1 MTSSTAAAP
10 PEDPAGASPRDAELL
25 DAYSQTVTRVAKRV
39 GPATA
44 KVDVRRAPGG
54 PIALGS
60 EGTPGRGEG
69 GSGSGFLF
77 TPDGFIVTNSHVIAN
92 ARRIEVTLP
101 GRDPQTARVVGDD
114 PHTDL
119 AVLGISGHDLPFAH
133 FGSSRSLE
141 VGSIAVAIGNPFGF
155 AWTVTAGVVS
165 ALGRSL
171 RTESGRLVDDV
182 VQTDA
187 ALNPGNSGGPLVGS
201 DGRVIGVNTA
211 IFLRSQ
217 GICFA
222 IAVDTAQTVALQL
235 LRSGR
240 VRRGY
245 LGIGAQTAP
254 ISTRLGRNHGLTQT
268 TGAFVTMVESDGPA
282 AAAGIRDG
290 DIIVELGGR
299 PITGVDDLH
308 RALTE
313 EADGRVVE
321 ARALRGVSLQRFSLR
336 PISDA
341 HLSRTG

>member
-1 MTSSTAAAP
+1 MASASAFARS
-10 PEDPAGASPRDAELL
+10 EDPAGGFRDAELL

-39 GPATA
+39 GPATV
-44 KVDVRRAPGG
+44 KVDVRRSPGG
-54 PIALGS
+54 PSAHV
-60 EGTPGRGEG
+60 PRVEG

-77 TPDGFIVTNSHVIAN
+77 TPDGLIVTNSHVIAG
-92 ARRIEVTLP
+92 ARRIDVTLP
-101 GRDPQTARVVGDD
+101 GRDTQSARVVGED

-119 AVLGISGHDLPFAH
+119 AVLSIGGHDLPFAQ
-133 FGSSRSLE
+133 FGSSRQLE

-222 IAVDTAQTVALQL
+222 IAVDTAQWVALKL
-235 LRSGR
+235 LRDGR

-254 ISTRLGRNHGLTQT
+254 ISTRVGRSLGLEQT
-268 TGAFVTMVESDGPA
+268 TGAFVTAVESDGPA
-282 AAAGIRDG
+282 AAAGLRDG
-290 DIIVELGGR
+290 DIIVGLAGR
-299 PITGVDDLH
+299 VISGIDDLH
-308 RALTE
+308 RVLTD
-313 EADGRVVE
+313 EADGRSAELSVI
-321 ARALRGVSLQRFSLR
+321 RGVTLQRLIVH
-336 PISDA
+336 PVSDA
-341 HLSRTG
+341 RLSATG

>member
-1 MTSSTAAAP
+1 MP
-10 PEDPAGASPRDAELL
+10 IPEEVPQPVIPAGVVPGDAELL

-44 KVDVRRAPGG
+44 KVDVRRSPGG
-54 PIALGS
+54 PSA
-60 EGTPGRGEG
+60 PGPRGDG

-77 TPDGFIVTNSHVIAN
+77 TPDGLIVTNSHVVAG

-101 GRDPQTARVVGDD
+101 GGETQSARVVGAD
-114 PHTDL
+114 PHTDIAL
-119 AVLGISGHDLPFAH
+119 LSISGHDLPFAQ

-222 IAVDTAQTVALQL
+222 IAVDTAQWVALEL
-235 LRSGR
+235 LKNGR

-245 LGIGAQTAP
+245 LGIGVQTAP
-254 ISTRLGRNHGLTQT
+254 VATRLVRSLGLSQT
-268 TGAFVTMVESDGPA
+268 TGAFVTLVEGSGPA
-282 AAAGIRDG
+282 AAAGMRDG

-308 RALTE
+308 RVLTE
-313 EADGRVVE
+313 EADGRAVE
-321 ARALRGVSLQRFSLR
+321 VRVLRGVSLQRFEVR
-336 PISDA
+336 PVSDA
-341 HLSRTG
+341 RFSRAG

>member
-1 MTSSTAAAP
+1 MTSSSVGALP
-10 PEDPAGASPRDAELL
+10 DDPAGASPQDAELL

-44 KVDVRRAPGG
+44 KVDVRRSSGG
-54 PIALGS
+54 PMG
-60 EGTPGRGEG
+60 PHRGEG

-77 TPDGFIVTNSHVIAN
+77 TPDGFIVTNSHVIHD
-92 ARRIEVTLP
+92 ARRIEVTIP
-101 GRDPQTARVVGDD
+101 GRDPQSARVVGED

-119 AVLGISGHDLPFAH
+119 AVLSISGHDLPFAQ

-155 AWTVTAGVVS
+155 AWSVTAGVVS

-222 IAVDTAQTVALQL
+222 IAVDTAQSVALSL
-235 LRSGR
+235 LRNGR

-254 ISTRLGRNHGLTQT
+254 ISTRLGRSLGLMQVTA
-268 TGAFVTMVESDGPA
+268 AFVTLVEPDGPA
-282 AAAGIRDG
+282 AAAGVRDG

-308 RALTE
+308 RVLTD
-313 EADGRVVE
+313 EADGGLVE
-321 ARALRGVSLQRFSLR
+321 AKILRGRSVQRFSLR
-336 PISDA
+336 PVSDDA
-341 HLSRTG
+341 RLSRTG

>member
-1 MTSSTAAAP
+1 MTASTAAARA
-10 PEDPAGASPRDAELL
+10 EDPAGAPTRDAELL

-44 KVDVRRAPGG
+44 KVDVRRSLGG
-54 PIALGS
+54 PSASDPRGDGGHGS
-60 EGTPGRGEG
+60 

-77 TPDGFIVTNSHVIAN
+77 TPDGLIVTNCHVIHG

-101 GRDPQTARVVGDD
+101 GKEPQSARVVGED

-119 AVLGISGHDLPFAH
+119 AVLSISGHGLPFAQ
-133 FGSSRSLE
+133 FGSSRTLE

-155 AWTVTAGVVS
+155 AWSVTAGVVS

-222 IAVDTAQTVALQL
+222 IAVDTAQAVALEL
-235 LRSGR
+235 LRNGR

-254 ISTRLGRNHGLTQT
+254 IATRLSRHHGLAQS
-268 TGAFVTMVESDGPA
+268 TGAFVTLVETGGPA
-282 AAAGIRDG
+282 ASAGVRDG
-290 DIIVELGGR
+290 DIIVEVGGR
-299 PITGVDDLH
+299 SIGGVDDLH
-308 RALTE
+308 RVLTE
-313 EADGRVVE
+313 EADGRTVE
-321 ARALRGVSLQRFSLR
+321 AKVLRGASLLRINLR

-341 HLSRTG
+341 GLARTG

>member
-1 MTSSTAAAP
+1 MSISTAAFRP
-10 PEDPAGASPRDAELL
+10 DEPAGAPPRDAELL
-25 DAYSQTVTRVAKRV
+25 DAYSQTVTRVAKSV

-54 PIALGS
+54 PMA
-60 EGTPGRGEG
+60 PAVGRGEG

-77 TPDGFIVTNSHVIAN
+77 TPDGLIVTNSHVIAD
-92 ARRIEVTLP
+92 ARRIEVTIP
-101 GRDPQTARVVGDD
+101 GREPQAARVVGDD
-114 PHTDL
+114 PHTDI
-119 AVLGISGHDLPFAH
+119 AVLSIAGHDLPFAQ
-133 FGSSRSLE
+133 FGSTRALE

-155 AWTVTAGVVS
+155 AWSVTAGVVS

-222 IAVDTAQTVALQL
+222 IAVDTAQSVALQL
-235 LRSGR
+235 LRNGR

-254 ISTRLGRNHGLTQT
+254 IATRLGRNLGLSGT
-268 TGAFVTMVESDGPA
+268 TGAFVTVVEADGPA

-299 PITGVDDLH
+299 PIGGVDDLH

-313 EADGRVVE
+313 EAEGRVIEV
-321 ARALRGVSLQRFSLR
+321 RLLRGSTLQRFALR
-336 PISDA
+336 PVSDA
-341 HLSRTG
+341 KLSRTG

>member
-1 MTSSTAAAP
+1 MNISTAAAR
-10 PEDPAGASPRDAELL
+10 PEEPEGTSARDAELL

-44 KVDVRRAPGG
+44 KVDVRLAPGG
-54 PIALGS
+54 PMAPVL
-60 EGTPGRGEG
+60 GRGEG

-101 GRDPQTARVVGDD
+101 GREAQTARVVGED

-119 AVLGISGHDLPFAH
+119 AVLSIAGHDLPFAH
-133 FGSSRSLE
+133 FGRSRSLE

-155 AWTVTAGVVS
+155 AWSVTAGVVS

-222 IAVDTAQTVALQL
+222 IAVDTAQSVALEL
-235 LRSGR
+235 LRNGR

-254 ISTRLGRNHGLTQT
+254 IATRIGRNVGLTQT
-268 TGAFVTMVESDGPA
+268 TGAFVTLVESDGPA

-299 PITGVDDLH
+299 PIAGVDDLH
-308 RALTE
+308 RLLTE
-313 EADGRVVE
+313 EADGRRVE
-321 ARALRGVSLQRFSLR
+321 VRVLRGTSLQHFSLR
-336 PISDA
+336 PVSDA
-341 HLSRTG
+341 RLSRTG

>member
-1 MTSSTAAAP
+1 MDIPTRASQ
-10 PEDPAGASPRDAELL
+10 PEHPAGAASGDAGLL

-44 KVDVRRAPGG
+44 KVDVRRSLGG
-54 PIALGS
+54 PD
-60 EGTPGRGEG
+60 TPGTRDA

-77 TPDGFIVTNSHVIAN
+77 TPDGLIVTNSHVVAG
-92 ARRIEVTLP
+92 ARRIDVTLP
-101 GRDPQTARVVGDD
+101 GGEAQSARVVGVD
-114 PHTDL
+114 PHTDI
-119 AVLGISGHDLPFAH
+119 AVLGISGHDLPFAE

-171 RTESGRLVDDV
+171 RVESGRLVDDV

-222 IAVDTAQTVALQL
+222 IAVDTAQWVALEL
-235 LRSGR
+235 LKNGR

-254 ISTRLGRNHGLTQT
+254 IAIRLARNLGLEQP
-268 TGAFVTMVESDGPA
+268 TGVFVTTVESGAPA
-282 AAAGIRDG
+282 QAAGIRDG
-290 DIIVELGGR
+290 DIIVELAGR
-299 PITGVDDLH
+299 TITGIDDLH
-308 RALTE
+308 RVLSQQSE
-313 EADGRVVE
+313 GQRCEVRI
-321 ARALRGVSLQRFSLR
+321 LRGVSLKTLSIR
-336 PISDA
+336 PVSDA
-341 HLSRTG
+341 SLSLTG

>member
-1 MTSSTAAAP
+1 MSISTAAAR
-10 PEDPAGASPRDAELL
+10 PENPAGTVPRDAELL

-44 KVDVRRAPGG
+44 KVDVRRTLGGPVPPGG
-54 PIALGS
+54 
-60 EGTPGRGEG
+60 GRSEG

-77 TPDGFIVTNSHVIAN
+77 TPDGLIVTNSHVIHD
-92 ARRIEVTLP
+92 ARRIEVTIP
-101 GRDPQTARVVGDD
+101 GRDPQSARVVGED

-119 AVLGISGHDLPFAH
+119 AVLSISGHDLPFAE
-133 FGSSRSLE
+133 FGSSRTLE

-155 AWTVTAGVVS
+155 AWSVTAGVVS

-182 VQTDA
+182 IQTDA

-201 DGRVIGVNTA
+201 DGHVIGVNTA

-222 IAVDTAQTVALQL
+222 IAVDTAQAVALQL
-235 LRSGR
+235 LQNGR
-240 VRRGY
+240 VQRGY

-254 ISTRLGRNHGLTQT
+254 ISTRLGRNFGLPQS

-282 AAAGIRDG
+282 AVAGIRDG
-290 DIIVELGGR
+290 DIIVELAGR
-299 PITGVDDLH
+299 PIGGVDDLH
-308 RALTE
+308 RVLTE
-313 EADGRVVE
+313 GIDGRLVE
-321 ARALRGVSLQRFSLR
+321 LKALRGVALLRFNVR
-336 PISDA
+336 PVSDA
-341 HLSRTG
+341 KLSRAG

>member
-1 MTSSTAAAP
+1 MTASTAAALLG
-10 PEDPAGASPRDAELL
+10 DPAGAPPRDAGLL
-25 DAYSQTVTRVAKRV
+25 DAYSQTVTQVAKRV

-44 KVDVRRAPGG
+44 KVDVRRSLGG
-54 PIALGS
+54 PSA
-60 EGTPGRGEG
+60 PDPRGDGG

-77 TPDGFIVTNSHVIAN
+77 TPDGLIVTNSHVIAN

-101 GRDPQTARVVGDD
+101 GKGPESARVVGDD

-119 AVLGISGHDLPFAH
+119 AVLSISGHDLPFAQ
-133 FGSSRSLE
+133 FGSSRALE

-155 AWTVTAGVVS
+155 AWSVTAGVVS

-222 IAVDTAQTVALQL
+222 IAVDTAQAVALEL
-235 LRSGR
+235 LRNGR

-254 ISTRLGRNHGLTQT
+254 IATRLARNHGLSQP
-268 TGAFVTMVESDGPA
+268 TGAFVTLVETGGPA

-299 PITGVDDLH
+299 SIGGVDDLH
-308 RALTE
+308 RVLTE
-313 EADGRVVE
+313 EADGRAVE
-321 ARALRGVSLQRFSLR
+321 AKVLRGVSLVRFTLR

-341 HLSRTG
+341 RLAQAG

>member
-1 MTSSTAAAP
+1 MTFSSAGARP
-10 PEDPAGASPRDAELL
+10 DDPAGAVPRDAELL

-44 KVDVRRAPGG
+44 KVDVRRASRG
-54 PIALGS
+54 PMS
-60 EGTPGRGEG
+60 PDRGEG

-77 TPDGFIVTNSHVIAN
+77 TPDGFIVTNSHVIHG
-92 ARRIEVTLP
+92 ARRIEVTIP
-101 GRDPQTARVVGDD
+101 GRDPQSARVVGED

-119 AVLGISGHDLPFAH
+119 AVLSISGHELPFAH

-155 AWTVTAGVVS
+155 AWSVTAGVVS

-222 IAVDTAQTVALQL
+222 IAVDTAQSVALQL

-254 ISTRLGRNHGLTQT
+254 ISTRLGRNLDLSQAS
-268 TGAFVTMVESDGPA
+268 GAFVTLVETDGPA

-299 PITGVDDLH
+299 PITCVDDLH
-308 RALTE
+308 RVLTD
-313 EADGRVVE
+313 EAEGGLVE
-321 ARALRGVSLQRFSLR
+321 AKVLRGISVLRFGLR
-336 PISDA
+336 PVSDA
-341 HLSRTG
+341 RLSRTG

>member
-1 MTSSTAAAP
+1 MASPTAFAR
-10 PEDPAGASPRDAELL
+10 PEDPAGGSGDAELL

-44 KVDVRRAPGG
+44 KVDVRRSTGG
-54 PIALGS
+54 PGAS
-60 EGTPGRGEG
+60 APRGEG

-77 TPDGFIVTNSHVIAN
+77 TPDGLIVTNSHVIAG
-92 ARRIEVTLP
+92 ARRIDVTLP
-101 GRDPQTARVVGDD
+101 GRDTQGARVVGDD
-114 PHTDL
+114 PHTDIAL
-119 AVLGISGHDLPFAH
+119 LSVSGHDLPFAE
-133 FGSSRSLE
+133 FGSSRKLD

-155 AWTVTAGVVS
+155 AWSVTAGVVS

-222 IAVDTAQTVALQL
+222 IAVDTAEWVALKL
-235 LRSGR
+235 LRDGR

-254 ISTRLGRNHGLTQT
+254 ISTRVIRGLGLSQS

-282 AAAGIRDG
+282 ATAGIRDG
-290 DIIVELGGR
+290 DIILALGGQ
-299 PITGVDDLH
+299 TVSGVDDLH
-308 RALTE
+308 RLLTE
-313 EADGRVVE
+313 EAEGRSTEISV
-321 ARALRGVSLQRFSLR
+321 LRGVQLRRLSVR

-341 HLSRTG
+341 RLPATG

>member
-1 MTSSTAAAP
+1 MTP
-10 PEDPAGASPRDAELL
+10 PTVTPRPEEPAGASPRDPELL

-44 KVDVRRAPGG
+44 KVDVRRSPGG
-54 PIALGS
+54 PGARAPRS
-60 EGTPGRGEG
+60 EGT
-69 GSGSGFLF
+69 GSGFLF
-77 TPDGFIVTNSHVIAN
+77 TPDGLIVTNSHVVAG
-92 ARRIEVTLP
+92 ARRIDVTLP
-101 GRDPQTARVVGDD
+101 GSETQSARVVGDD
-114 PHTDL
+114 PHTDI
-119 AVLGISGHDLPFAH
+119 AVLSIGGHGLPFAQL
-133 FGSSRSLE
+133 GSSRTLE
-141 VGSIAVAIGNPFGF
+141 VGSIAVAIGNPYGF
-155 AWTVTAGVVS
+155 AWTITAGVVS

-222 IAVDTAQTVALQL
+222 IAIDTAQWVALKL
-235 LRSGR
+235 LREGR
-240 VRRGY
+240 VRRGF

-254 ISTRLGRNHGLTQT
+254 IPTRVARSLGLASS
-268 TGAFVTMVESDGPA
+268 TGAFVTTVETGAPA
-282 AAAGIRDG
+282 ALAGIRDG

-299 PITGVDDLH
+299 AVTGVDDLH
-308 RALTE
+308 RVLTD
-313 EADGRVVE
+313 EADGRQVDVCV
-321 ARALRGVSLQRFSLR
+321 LRGVSLQRYAVR

-341 HLSRTG
+341 ALPRAG

>member
-1 MTSSTAAAP
+1 MAVPAAGAR
-10 PEDPAGASPRDAELL
+10 PEDPAGATPRDAELL

-44 KVDVRRAPGG
+44 KVDVRRSQGGPGAPG
-54 PIALGS
+54 PRS
-60 EGTPGRGEG
+60 DG

-77 TPDGFIVTNSHVIAN
+77 TPDGLIVTNSHVIAG

-101 GRDPQTARVVGDD
+101 GSDPQSARVVGDD
-114 PHTDL
+114 PHTDI
-119 AVLGISGHDLPFAH
+119 AVLSIPGHGLPFAD

-141 VGSIAVAIGNPFGF
+141 VGSVAVAIGNPFGF
-155 AWTVTAGVVS
+155 AWSVTAGVVS

-222 IAVDTAQTVALQL
+222 IAVDTAQWVALKL
-235 LRSGR
+235 LRDGR

-245 LGIGAQTAP
+245 LGIGGQTAP
-254 ISTRLGRNHGLTQT
+254 ISTRLVRTLGLAQA
-268 TGAFVTMVESDGPA
+268 TGAFVTAVESDGPA
-282 AAAGIRDG
+282 YAAGIRDG
-290 DIIVELGGR
+290 DIIIELGGR
-299 PITGVDDLH
+299 SITGVDDLH
-308 RALTE
+308 RVLTD
-313 EADGRVVE
+313 EADGRAVE
-321 ARALRGVSLQRFSLR
+321 VQALRGVSLRRFEVH

-341 HLSRTG
+341 KLSRAG

>member
-1 MTSSTAAAP
+1 MTASTAAAQP
-10 PEDPAGASPRDAELL
+10 DDPAGALARDAELL

-44 KVDVRRAPGG
+44 KVDVRRSLGG
-54 PIALGS
+54 PSAP
-60 EGTPGRGEG
+60 EARGEG

-77 TPDGFIVTNSHVIAN
+77 TPDGLIVTNSHVITN

-101 GRDPQTARVVGDD
+101 GKEPQSARVVGED

-119 AVLGISGHDLPFAH
+119 AVLSISGHDLPFAQ

-155 AWTVTAGVVS
+155 AWSVTAGVVS

-222 IAVDTAQTVALQL
+222 IAVDTAQTVALEL
-235 LRSGR
+235 LRNGR

-254 ISTRLGRNHGLTQT
+254 IATRLVRNHGLPQT
-268 TGAFVTMVESDGPA
+268 TGAFVTLVETGGPA
-282 AAAGIRDG
+282 ARAGIRDG

-299 PITGVDDLH
+299 PIRGVDDLH

-313 EADGRVVE
+313 EADGRAVE
-321 ARALRGVSLQRFSLR
+321 AKVLRGVSLLRANLR
-336 PISDA
+336 PISDTRLA
-341 HLSRTG
+341 HAG

>member
-1 MTSSTAAAP
+1 
-10 PEDPAGASPRDAELL
+10 
-25 DAYSQTVTRVAKRV
+25 
-39 GPATA
+39 
-44 KVDVRRAPGG
+44 VRRAG
-54 PIALGS
+54 PWPLTRRVLRA
-60 EGTPGRGEG
+60 EATA
-69 GSGSGFLF
+69 GFLF

-133 FGSSRSLE
+133 FGSSRALE
-141 VGSIAVAIGNPFGF
+141 VGSIAVAIDNPFGF

-235 LRSGR
+235 LQSGR

-268 TGAFVTMVESDGPA
+268 TGAFVTLVESDGPA

-321 ARALRGVSLQRFSLR
+321 ARVLRGVSTQRFSLR
-336 PISDA
+336 PVSDA
-341 HLSRTG
+341 RLSRTG

>member
-1 MTSSTAAAP
+1 MP
-10 PEDPAGASPRDAELL
+10 IPESGPLPVEPAGAAPGDAALL

-44 KVDVRRAPGG
+44 KVDVRRSLGG
-54 PIALGS
+54 PVTGS
-60 EGTPGRGEG
+60 RADGPRDG

-77 TPDGFIVTNSHVIAN
+77 TPDGLIVTNSHVVAGARSIA
-92 ARRIEVTLP
+92 VTLP
-101 GRDPQTARVVGDD
+101 SREPQTAHVVGED

-119 AVLGISGHDLPFAH
+119 AVIGISGHDLPFAQ

-222 IAVDTAQTVALQL
+222 IAVDTAQWVALEL
-235 LRSGR
+235 LKNGR

-254 ISTRLGRNHGLTQT
+254 ISTRLVRNLGLSQS
-268 TGAFVTMVESDGPA
+268 TGAFVTAVESDGPA

-299 PITGVDDLH
+299 IIAGVDDLH
-308 RALTE
+308 RVLTS
-313 EADGRVVE
+313 EADERIVEVRV
-321 ARALRGVSLQRFSLR
+321 LRGVTLQRFSLR
-336 PISDA
+336 PQSDA
-341 HLSRTG
+341 RFSRTG